1 MAPSRNGSA
10 SSSRCSC
17 LGLRDL
23 SFAQVSGPRAID
35 LGAMTNPETHVRTVW
50 RLWALA
56 AAVLSVMLAAN
67 ATFDWFTPFSRWHSQ
82 PERQE
87 APTLMSQLPLVVLV
101 AIATL
106 AVFGVIVRR
115 ALNSPERLPR
125 ISLILGIVAVLTL
138 PAYWLGMPTL
148 FGMAALLTGTRGR
161 TGSHWRGKS
170 ALGTGLGVVAL
181 AFALFESFE
190 G

>member
-1 MAPSRNGSA
+1 MALSRNGSA
-10 SSSRCSC
+10 SSSRCSRWGC
-17 LGLRDL
+17 ETYHSHRFLP
-23 SFAQVSGPRAID
+23 PRAIH

-50 RLWALA
+50 LWALA

-82 PERQE
+82 PERHE

-125 ISLILGIVAVLTL
+125 ISLILGIVAVLTF
-138 PAYWLGMPTL
+138 PAYWLGLPTV

-161 TGSHWRGKS
+161 TGSHGRGES

-181 AFALFESFE
+181 AFALFEAFE